1 MNFPLKILQLT
12 LTFYCIEYY
21 NVAITERTASYLQNL
36 RMNCKFC
43 IEIEMR
49 DLKLQKLT
57 FKVRSSG
64 HDIVFFP
71 FAIIQQNTI
80 IIKEIL

>member
-1 MNFPLKILQLT
+1 
-12 LTFYCIEYY
+12 
-21 NVAITERTASYLQNL
+21 
-36 RMNCKFC
+36 MNCKFY

-71 FAIIQQNTI
+71 FTIIQQNTI